1 MTATIIEIDRNAWQ
15 PELDRL
21 TWQHEGDYVTI
32 EVMGA
37 SLGDQVEVER
47 LPFAYTTYDHKAD
60 TALVVVGGTT
70 ARLPVALRH
79 LVTHP
84 VKVAIDPAAEPE
96 SLLITGSD
104 GTTTVVKF
112 YPGD

>member
-1 MTATIIEIDRNAWQ
+1 MTATISEIDRNAWQ
-15 PELDRL
+15 SELDRL

-37 SLGDQVEVER
+37 SLDEQVEVER
-47 LPFAYTTYDHKAD
+47 LPFAYTTYDPKAD

-79 LVTHP
+79 LVNHP
-84 VKVAIDPAAEPE
+84 MKVAFDPAADPQ

-104 GTTTVVKF
+104 GTTTVVRF